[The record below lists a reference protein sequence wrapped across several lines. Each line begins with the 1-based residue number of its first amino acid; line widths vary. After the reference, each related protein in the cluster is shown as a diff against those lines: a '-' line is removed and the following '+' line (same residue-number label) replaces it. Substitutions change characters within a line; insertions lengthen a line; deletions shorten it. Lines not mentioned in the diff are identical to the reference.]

1 MIGTPDSYPFPT
13 QPAPLRFGIGLAA
26 VATVFAIDW
35 IWNAGVD
42 DGSHFLLLGTAV
54 MATAW
59 VAGTGPALAATVLGA
74 VLGAYNSE
82 GSPTE
87 AASMHLALFV
97 VQGLLLTALVAEL
110 RRARRVA
117 EHEARV
123 AETARRDGETANRM
137 KDEFLATISHELRT
151 PLNAVL
157 GWVHL
162 LRTGKLDSSTSSRGL
177 ECIDRNVR
185 LQAQL
190 TSDLLDVSKALT
202 GKLQVESRPA
212 VINHAVHQAVASV
225 QSAARAKAVQIR
237 ARVPEE
243 PIIVLGDSSRLRQI
257 IWQLISNAIK
267 FTPRGGTVD
276 ISVEERHDEALVTV
290 RDSGQGIDPEF
301 LPRVFERFTQADAS
315 TTRVTGGLGVG
326 LALVRELVEI
336 QGGEV
341 EAENRRDE
349 SGSIFRVRFPVH
361 VAGAAE
367 ILPTLTSAV
376 VRESPPLDGVR
387 VLVLDQDREGRELVR
402 TVLQQSGALVRTV
415 SSVGDALEALEGWRP
430 DILVS
435 DSVSPE
441 HESYA
446 VIGKVPSLDAETGG
460 RIPAMALTSASRTDQ
475 KLKDML
481 ASAQSELPKPVEP
494 AALTSEIARLTGRER
509 RRAQR

>member
-1 MIGTPDSYPFPT
+1 MIGTPDAYPFPT
-13 QPAPLRFGIGLAA
+13 RPAPLRFAIAVAA
-26 VATVFAIDW
+26 GATVFAIEW

-42 DGSHFLLLGTAV
+42 EGSHFLLLGTAV

-74 VLGAYNSE
+74 VLGAYNSD
-82 GSPTE
+82 GAPTA

-97 VQGLLLTALVAEL
+97 VQGLLLTGLVAEL
-110 RRARRVA
+110 RRARRIAEHQAKVA
-117 EHEARV
+117 EA
-123 AETARRDGETANRM
+123 ARRDGETANRM

-212 VINHAVHQAVASV
+212 LINDAVRQAVASV
-225 QSAARAKAVQIR
+225 QSAARAKSVDIR
-237 ARVPEE
+237 TRVSEE
-243 PIIVLGDSSRLRQI
+243 PIIVLGDPSRLRQI

-276 ISVEERHDEALVTV
+276 ISVEEHRDEALVTV

-341 EAENRRDE
+341 EAENRQDA

-367 ILPTLTSAV
+367 DLSTLTPVA
-376 VRESPPLDGVR
+376 VRESPPLDGLR

-402 TVLQQSGALVRTV
+402 TVLQQRGAVVRTV
-415 SSVGDALEALEGWRP
+415 SSVGEALEALEGWRP

-435 DSVSPE
+435 DGASPY
-441 HESYA
+441 HDSYA
-446 VIGKVPSLDAETGG
+446 VIGKV
-460 RIPAMALTSASRTDQ
+460 
-475 KLKDML
+475 
-481 ASAQSELPKPVEP
+481 
-494 AALTSEIARLTGRER
+494 
-509 RRAQR
+509 